1 MYLLCKVWFVNYLL
15 LVSILL
21 VSCSQD
27 LQTTAEQEALEQA
40 FAESMRDVV
49 LEGNFTVQRA
59 GDESAEEGE
68 SPKLQTDRYHISEI
82 VHRAG
87 DLWTFHTRI
96 QFGNRDFT
104 FPVPVNLLWA
114 GDTPVVSVTDL
125 GLPGMGTYT
134 ARVVFY
140 KDSYAGTW
148 WADEAGGNMFGRITR
163 PD

>member
-1 MYLLCKVWFVNYLL
+1 MYLLCKVWFVKYLL

-27 LQTTAEQEALEQA
+27 LQTPAEQEALEQA

-49 LEGNFTVQRA
+49 LEGNFTIQRA
-59 GDESAEEGE
+59 GDKSAEEGE
-68 SPKLQTDRYHISEI
+68 PPKLQTDRYHISKI

-87 DLWTFHTRI
+87 DIWTFHTRI
-96 QFGNRDFT
+96 QFGSRDFT

-148 WADEAGGNMFGRITR
+148 WADEAGGNLFGRITR